1 MKTKK
6 ELRFILLMSCLVL
19 CLSTACSTRVD
30 AVGSVEPVDSYAT
43 IHGKLDR
50 PVRGTWVWDTTQI
63 RNNAQDI
70 LTFAKA
76 NNINTIYLQMN
87 RDIKIPEYKNFIRL
101 ARGQN
106 IAVDIM
112 DGRSAWGLTESREQ
126 IASFMDWIEAY
137 QAQALANEKF
147 AGIHLDIEPHVH
159 PQWKINQ
166 ASVITQWQG
175 NVNYIVDRAARMKM
189 PVAADLPFWLDNY
202 KIPGST
208 MAVSSWMIR
217 KFDSITIMA
226 YRDTAAAIY
235 NVAKDELI
243 DAASVGKK
251 ISIAVETKQS
261 KEGDFITFY
270 EEGDAYMEEQL
281 KLVEKMASAH
291 TSFNGFSVHEYSSW
305 KTLRK

>member
-1 MKTKK
+1 MKIKK
-6 ELRFILLMSCLVL
+6 EFRFILLMSCLVL

-70 LTFAKA
+70 LSFAKA

-101 ARGQN
+101 ARAQN

-166 ASVITQWQG
+166 SSVITQWQG

-291 TSFNGFSVHEYSSW
+291 ASFNGFSVHEYSSW

>member
-6 ELRFILLMSCLVL
+6 EFRFILLMSCLVL

-70 LTFAKA
+70 LSFAKA

-101 ARGQN
+101 ARAQN

-291 TSFNGFSVHEYSSW
+291 ASFNGFSVHEYSSW

>member
-63 RNNAQDI
+63 RNNAQGI
-70 LTFAKA
+70 LSFAKD

-101 ARGQN
+101 ARAQN

-112 DGRSAWGLTESREQ
+112 DGRSAWGLSESREK

-175 NVNYIVDRAARMKM
+175 NVNYIVDRASRMKM

>member
-1 MKTKK
+1 MKIKK
-6 ELRFILLMSCLVL
+6 EFRFILLMSCLVL

-70 LTFAKA
+70 LSFAKA

-101 ARGQN
+101 ARAQN

-175 NVNYIVDRAARMKM
+175 NVNYIIDRAARMKM

-281 KLVEKMASAH
+281 KLVEKMASVH

>member
-6 ELRFILLMSCLVL
+6 ELRFILLMSCLVM

-30 AVGSVEPVDSYAT
+30 AVGSIEPVDSYAT

-50 PVRGTWVWDTTQI
+50 SVRATWVWDTIQI

-70 LTFAKA
+70 LKFAAENK
-76 NNINTIYLQMN
+76 INTIYLQMN
-87 RDIKIPEYKNFIRL
+87 RDVKFPEYKNFIRL
-101 ARGQN
+101 ARAQR
-106 IAVDIM
+106 IAVDVM
-112 DGRSAWGLTESREQ
+112 DGRSAWGLSESREQ
-126 IASFMDWIEAY
+126 IASFMDWIETY

-175 NVNYIVDRAARMKM
+175 NVNYIVERAARMKM

-226 YRDTAAAIY
+226 YRDTVAAIY

-261 KEGDFITFY
+261 KEGNFITFY

-281 KLVEKMASAH
+281 KLVEKMASVHA
-291 TSFNGFSVHEYSSW
+291 SFNGFSVHEYSSW

>member
-1 MKTKK
+1 MKSKRGY
-6 ELRFILLMSCLVL
+6 RFILLLSCLIL
-19 CLSTACSTRVD
+19 CASTAYTSK
-30 AVGSVEPVDSYAT
+30 AVAIGSVDSYET
-43 IHGKLDR
+43 IHGDLDVPAR
-50 PVRGTWVWDTTQI
+50 ATWVWDTTQI
-63 RNNAQDI
+63 RSNPHEVLN
-70 LTFAKA
+70 FATTNK
-76 NNINTIYLQMN
+76 INTIYLQMN
-87 RDIKIPEYKNFIRL
+87 RDVKIPDYKSFIRQ
-101 ARGQN
+101 ARAKN
-106 IAVDIM
+106 IAVDVM

-126 IASFMDWIEAY
+126 IASFLDWIEAY
-137 QAQALANEKF
+137 QAEALPNEKF

-175 NVNYIVDRAARMKM
+175 NVEYIVGRASRMKM

-235 NVAKDELI
+235 SVAKDELAE
-243 DAASVGKK
+243 AALLGKT

-270 EEGDAYMEEQL
+270 EEGSAYMEAQL

-291 TSFNGFSVHEYSSW
+291 ASFNGFSVHEYTSW
-305 KTLRK
+305 KTLKK

>member
-6 ELRFILLMSCLVL
+6 EFRFILLMSCLVL

-70 LTFAKA
+70 LSFAKA

-101 ARGQN
+101 ARAQN

-175 NVNYIVDRAARMKM
+175 NVNYIIDRAARMKM

>member
-6 ELRFILLMSCLVL
+6 EFRFILLMSCLVL

-70 LTFAKA
+70 LSFAKA

-101 ARGQN
+101 ARAQN

-126 IASFMDWIEAY
+126 IASFMDWIETY

-291 TSFNGFSVHEYSSW
+291 ASFNGFSVHEYSSW

>member
-1 MKTKK
+1 VKTKK
-6 ELRFILLMSCLVL
+6 EFRILLLMSCLIL
-19 CLSTACSTRVD
+19 CLSTACSTKAA
-30 AVGSVEPVDSYAT
+30 AVGSVEPVDSYAS
-43 IHGKLDR
+43 IHGNLDR
-50 PVRGTWVWDTTQI
+50 PVRATWVWDTTQI
-63 RNNAQDI
+63 RNGAQDV
-70 LTFAKA
+70 LNFAA
-76 NNINTIYLQMN
+76 ENSINTIYLQIN
-87 RDIKIPEYKNFIRL
+87 RDVKIPEYKNFIRL
-101 ARGQN
+101 ARAQH

-112 DGRSAWGLTESREQ
+112 DGRSAWGLTESRGQ
-126 IASFMDWIEAY
+126 IASFMDWIESY
-137 QAQALANEKF
+137 QAQALSNEKF

-159 PQWKINQ
+159 PQWKTNQ

-175 NVNYIVDRAARMKM
+175 NVDYIVERASAMKM

-235 NVAKDELI
+235 SVAKDELI

-261 KEGDFITFY
+261 KEGDFITFF
-270 EEGDAYMEEQL
+270 EEGDAYMEQQL
-281 KLVEKMASAH
+281 KLVEQMASVHA
-291 TSFNGFSVHEYSSW
+291 SFNGFSVHEYSSW

>member
-6 ELRFILLMSCLVL
+6 EFRFILLMSCLVL

>member
-1 MKTKK
+1 MKTKR
-6 ELRFILLMSCLVL
+6 EIRFLLLMSCLIL
-19 CLSTACSTRVD
+19 CFSTACSSKVS
-30 AVGSVEPVDSYAT
+30 AIGSDEPVDSYAE
-43 IHGKLDR
+43 IHGHLDH
-50 PVRGTWVWDTTQI
+50 PVRATWVWDTTQI
-63 RNNAQDI
+63 RNNAQDV
-70 LTFAKA
+70 LQFAVE
-76 NNINTIYLQMN
+76 NNVNTIYLQMN
-87 RDIKIPEYKNFIRL
+87 RDITIPEYKSFIRL
-101 ARGQN
+101 ARTHN

-112 DGRSAWGLTESREQ
+112 DGRSAWGLTESRDQ

-137 QAQALANEKF
+137 QAQALSQEKF

-159 PQWKINQ
+159 PQWKTNQ

-175 NVNYIVDRAARMKM
+175 NVNYIVERAAGMNM
-189 PVAADLPFWLDNY
+189 PVGADLPFWLDNY

-243 DAASVGKK
+243 DAASVGKT

-270 EEGDAYMEEQL
+270 EEGEAYMEDQL
-281 KLVEKMASAH
+281 KLVEKMASVH
-291 TSFNGFSVHEYSSW
+291 PSFNGFSIHDYTSW
-305 KTLRK
+305 QTLMK

>member
-19 CLSTACSTRVD
+19 CLSTACSTQVD

-70 LTFAKA
+70 LSFAAA

-101 ARGQN
+101 ARAQN

-137 QAQALANEKF
+137 QTQALANEKF

-159 PQWKINQ
+159 PQWKIDQ

-235 NVAKDELI
+235 NVAKVELI

-261 KEGDFITFY
+261 KEGEFITFY

-281 KLVEKMASAH
+281 KVVENMASTH

>member
-70 LTFAKA
+70 LIFAKA

-166 ASVITQWQG
+166 GSVITQWQG

>member
-6 ELRFILLMSCLVL
+6 EFRFILMMSCLVL
-19 CLSTACSTRVD
+19 CLSTACSNRVD

-70 LTFAKA
+70 LSFAKA

-87 RDIKIPEYKNFIRL
+87 RDIKLPEYKNFIRL
-101 ARGQN
+101 ARAQN
-106 IAVDIM
+106 VAVDVM

-126 IASFMDWIEAY
+126 IASFMDWIETY

-281 KLVEKMASAH
+281 KLVEKMASVH

>member
-1 MKTKK
+1 MKIKK
-6 ELRFILLMSCLVL
+6 EFRFILLMSCLVL

-70 LTFAKA
+70 LSFAKA

-101 ARGQN
+101 ARAQN

-175 NVNYIVDRAARMKM
+175 NVNYIIDRAARMKM

-208 MAVSSWMIR
+208 MAVSDWMIR

-226 YRDTAAAIY
+226 YRDTAAIY

-281 KLVEKMASAH
+281 KLVEKMASVH

>member
-1 MKTKK
+1 MKTKR
-6 ELRFILLMSCLVL
+6 EIRFLLLMSCLIL
-19 CLSTACSTRVD
+19 CLSTACSSKVS
-30 AVGSVEPVDSYAT
+30 AIGSDEPVDSYAE
-43 IHGKLDR
+43 IHGHLDH
-50 PVRGTWVWDTTQI
+50 PVRATWVWDTTQI
-63 RNNAQDI
+63 RNNAQDV
-70 LTFAKA
+70 LQFAVE
-76 NNINTIYLQMN
+76 NNVNTIYLQMN
-87 RDIKIPEYKNFIRL
+87 RDITIPEYKSFIRL
-101 ARGQN
+101 ARTHN

-112 DGRSAWGLTESREQ
+112 DGRSAWGLTESRDQ

-137 QAQALANEKF
+137 QAQALSQEKF

-159 PQWKINQ
+159 PQWKTNQ

-175 NVNYIVDRAARMKM
+175 NVNYIVERAAGMNM
-189 PVAADLPFWLDNY
+189 PVGADLPFWLDNY

-243 DAASVGKK
+243 DAASVGKT

-270 EEGDAYMEEQL
+270 EEGEAYMEDQL
-281 KLVEKMASAH
+281 KLVEKMASVH
-291 TSFNGFSVHEYSSW
+291 PSFNGFSIHDYTSW
-305 KTLRK
+305 QTLKK

>member
-6 ELRFILLMSCLVL
+6 EFRFILLMSCLVL

-70 LTFAKA
+70 LSFAKA

-101 ARGQN
+101 ARAQN

-126 IASFMDWIEAY
+126 IASFMDWIETY

-175 NVNYIVDRAARMKM
+175 NVNYIIDRAARMKM

>member
-30 AVGSVEPVDSYAT
+30 AVGSIEPVDSYAT

-50 PVRGTWVWDTTQI
+50 PVRATWVWDTIQI

-70 LTFAKA
+70 LKFAAENK
-76 NNINTIYLQMN
+76 INTIYLQMN
-87 RDIKIPEYKNFIRL
+87 RDVKIPEYKNFIRL
-101 ARGQN
+101 ARAQR
-106 IAVDIM
+106 IAVDVM

-126 IASFMDWIEAY
+126 IASFMDWIETY
-137 QAQALANEKF
+137 QTQALANEKF

-166 ASVITQWQG
+166 AGVITQWQG
-175 NVNYIVDRAARMKM
+175 NVNYIVERAARMKM

-261 KEGDFITFY
+261 KEGNFITFY

-291 TSFNGFSVHEYSSW
+291 ASFNGFSVHEYSSW